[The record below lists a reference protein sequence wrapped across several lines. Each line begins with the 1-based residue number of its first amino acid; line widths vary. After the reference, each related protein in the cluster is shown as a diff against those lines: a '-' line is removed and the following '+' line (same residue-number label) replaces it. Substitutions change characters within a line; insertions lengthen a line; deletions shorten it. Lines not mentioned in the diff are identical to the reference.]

1 MSLLLRPPQ
10 IRAENALTLLVVLH
24 RPLQALLGIDGAPLL
39 AALEDALHGRGP
51 ALLPIA
57 ADTSPAVVER
67 MMRALR
73 PSSVRDSDG
82 VRHLDPDAP
91 GVADDVALVAAT
103 SGSTGTP
110 KGVEISGAAIL
121 ASARASLRRI
131 GDTGSDWLCVLP
143 PTHIAGIQ
151 VMARTLVGGGELL
164 RAPFSPQTIAAA
176 TAGRR
181 PHVSLVPTQLRR
193 VMDAGVDL
201 SVFATIALGGAPARP
216 ELLQQARTA
225 GGRVVT
231 TYGMTETS
239 GGCVYDGTPLDGVRV
254 DLDSGGRIHLGGDVV
269 ASGYR
274 LLPETTRDHMREYDG
289 TRWFATNDLGAWD
302 SAGRLVIQGR
312 ADDVIITGGHN
323 VQAQAVASCLQ
334 GHPGVA
340 DAVVVGCPDAE
351 WGEIVVAVVVPTPG
365 HATPGLAELRDWTR
379 RGLPHYAAPRE
390 LELRSELPMLAS
402 GKPDL
407 ARLRAEVTRSKDV
420 GTSHVPGT
428 SH

>member
-1 MSLLLRPPQ
+1 M
-10 IRAENALTLLVVLH
+10 LH

-39 AALEDALHGRGP
+39 AALDDALRGHGP

-57 ADTSPAVVER
+57 ADTPPAVVDR
-67 MMRALR
+67 MVRALR
-73 PSSVRDSDG
+73 PATIRDPDG
-82 VRHLDPDAP
+82 VRDVDPEAP
-91 GVADDVALVAAT
+91 GVGEDVALVVGT

-110 KGVEISGAAIL
+110 KGVELPGAAVL

-131 GDTGSDWLCVLP
+131 GDTGGDWLCVLP
-143 PTHIAGIQ
+143 TTHIAGIQ

-164 RAPFSPQTIAAA
+164 RVPFSPDTIVAA

-216 ELLQQARTA
+216 ELLAEARAA
-225 GGRVVT
+225 GGRIVT
-231 TYGMTETS
+231 TYGMTETA
-239 GGCVYDGTPLDGVRV
+239 GGCVYDGTPLSGVRV
-254 DLDSGGRIHLGGDVV
+254 DLDSAGRIHLGGEVV

-274 LLPETTRDHMREYDG
+274 LRPDLTRDHMLERDG
-289 TRWFATNDLGAWD
+289 TRWFATSDLGAWD
-302 SAGRLVIQGR
+302 ESGRLVVRGR

-323 VQAQAVASCLQ
+323 VQAQAVASSLQ
-334 GHPGVA
+334 DHPRVA
-340 DAVVVGCPDAE
+340 DAVVVGRPDPE
-351 WGEIVVAVVVPTPG
+351 WGESVVAVVVPRDG
-365 HATPGLAELRDWTR
+365 HAAPGLSELRDWTR

-390 LELRSELPMLAS
+390 LQLRSELPMLAS

-407 ARLRAEVTRSKDV
+407 ARLRAEVTQSLDV